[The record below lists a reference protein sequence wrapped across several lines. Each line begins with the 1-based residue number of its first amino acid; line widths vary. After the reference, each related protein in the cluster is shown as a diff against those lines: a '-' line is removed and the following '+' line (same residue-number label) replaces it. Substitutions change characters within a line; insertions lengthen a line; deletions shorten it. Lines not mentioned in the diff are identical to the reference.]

1 MFPQVK
7 TRTPRDRT
15 VKINIGF
22 TLGPILNNFC
32 EGWIVSDWCIYIAN
46 LFYLA
51 SFVGRDMLWLRLL
64 TCCGLVFGIV
74 FFCAQSTPMYGPAGW
89 HVAFLIINAFQ
100 IHHLINERK
109 RLRLSKEQEEVAKT
123 YRGLSDKELVDS
135 LTHSMVS
142 DKDDAKILTKNNY
155 QTLEMGEKAFRDI
168 AFSRLS
174 REELINLLVR
184 RMSDEKEEATS
195 TDLTPPDIHSNS

>member
-1 MFPQVK
+1 
-7 TRTPRDRT
+7 
-15 VKINIGF
+15 
-22 TLGPILNNFC
+22 
-32 EGWIVSDWCIYIAN
+32 
-46 LFYLA
+46 
-51 SFVGRDMLWLRLL
+51 MLWLRLL
-64 TCCGLVFGIV
+64 TCCGLVFGVI

-89 HVAFLIINAFQ
+89 HVAFLVINAFQ

-109 RLRLSKEQEEVAKT
+109 RLRLSKEQEEVAKS
-123 YRGLSDKELVDS
+123 YRELSDKELVDS

-142 DKDDAKILTKNNY
+142 DKDDAKILTRNTY
-155 QTLEMGEKAFRDI
+155 ETLEMGEKAFRDI

-195 TDLTPPDIHSNS
+195 TDLTPPDIHSNA